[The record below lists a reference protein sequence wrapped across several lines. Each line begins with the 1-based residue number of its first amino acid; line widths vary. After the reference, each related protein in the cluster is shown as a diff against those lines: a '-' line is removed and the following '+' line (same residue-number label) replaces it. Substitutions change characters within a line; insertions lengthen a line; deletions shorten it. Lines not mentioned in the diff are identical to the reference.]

1 MARNH
6 AAEYAQ
12 RKRQGEARNL
22 TTSQMRGHARGNLP
36 KGGFEPSVRHLK
48 QTRVLETSRSG
59 TLNRYYQTVGHVQSG
74 DSLNR
79 AAKKAGIS
87 PATVNRINEER
98 GLLHKTYKPDS
109 TGKSR
114 LFGLGVQRSGTAP
127 VLENDGGYQT
137 RVQFDARNMS
147 LMGEYWNAVKKAQN
161 GGSTGDL
168 RAMNRVEIRDVDG
181 NRYRLLTDIDAI
193 NEFFGDMTD
202 DELEEFD
209 RHFES
214 EKVPVRRAA

>member
-1 MARNH
+1 
-6 AAEYAQ
+6 
-12 RKRQGEARNL
+12 
-22 TTSQMRGHARGNLP
+22 
-36 KGGFEPSVRHLK
+36 VRHLK
-48 QTRVLETSRSG
+48 SIGHLETSRAD
-59 TLNRYYQTVGHVQSG
+59 TLNRYYQAVGHVQSG
-74 DSLNR
+74 DSLSR
-79 AAKKAGIS
+79 AAKKSGIS
-87 PATVNRINEER
+87 SATVNRINEER

-161 GGSTGDL
+161 GGGTGDL
-168 RAMNRVEIRDVDG
+168 RAMTRAEIRDVDG
-181 NRYRLLTDIDAI
+181 NRYRLLTDINAI

-202 DELEEFD
+202 EELEEFD

-214 EKVPVRRAA
+214 EKLPVRRAA

>member
-1 MARNH
+1 MARNYG
-6 AAEYAQ
+6 AEYAQ

-22 TTSQMRGHARGNLP
+22 TTSQMRGHARGSLP

-48 QTRVLETSRSG
+48 QTRVLESSRAD
-59 TLNRYYQTVGHVQSG
+59 TMNRYHQAVGHVQSG
-74 DSLNR
+74 DSLSR

-87 PATVNRINEER
+87 TATVRRLDEDRE
-98 GLLHKTYKPDS
+98 LLEKRYKPDS

-114 LFGLGVQRSGTAP
+114 FFGWGVQRSGTAP
-127 VLENDGGYQT
+127 VLTNDGDYLTG
-137 RVQFDARNMS
+137 VQFDARNMS

-168 RAMNRVEIRDVDG
+168 RAMTRVEIRDVDG
-181 NRYRLLTDIDAI
+181 NRYRLLTDISDI
-193 NEFFGDMTD
+193 NNFFNEMTEE
-202 DELEEFD
+202 ELEEFD